1 MGQLLNEI
9 RKEGFVM
16 TIQEQADMIIAYLQE
31 NGLNHDQMLEVI
43 SLARKKLEAIKAEEQ
58 LNKPN
63 KQIKIFEE

>member
-1 MGQLLNEI
+1 
-9 RKEGFVM
+9 M

>member
-1 MGQLLNEI
+1 
-9 RKEGFVM
+9 M

-43 SLARKKLEAIKAEEQ
+43 ALARKKLEAIKAEEQ

-63 KQIKIFEE
+63 KQIKIFELLWHN

>member
-1 MGQLLNEI
+1 
-9 RKEGFVM
+9 M

-31 NGLNHDQMLEVI
+31 NGLSHDQMLEV
-43 SLARKKLEAIKAEEQ
+43 LATARKKLEAIKAEEQ